1 MSDPVV
7 VGIITAVAA
16 VICQV
21 IIAVSGRSAAQKE
34 RAESQRLIT
43 YRLDQLESK
52 VDKHNNVIERVYN
65 LEKDADVIKE
75 QIKVA
80 NHRIED
86 IEEALK

>member
-1 MSDPVV
+1 MSDPVF
-7 VGIITAVAA
+7 VGMITAAA
-16 VICQV
+16 SIICQV
-21 IIAVSGRSAAQKE
+21 IISLSGRSAAQRE
-34 RAESQRLIT
+34 RAESQKVIT
-43 YRLDQLESK
+43 YRLEQLETK